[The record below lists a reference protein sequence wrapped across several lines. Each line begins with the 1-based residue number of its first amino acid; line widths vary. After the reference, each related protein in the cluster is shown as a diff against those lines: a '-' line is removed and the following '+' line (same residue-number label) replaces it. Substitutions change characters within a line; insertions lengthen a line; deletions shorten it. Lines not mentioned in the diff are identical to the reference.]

1 MIQNYQQ
8 VILHDLENFFF
19 FLIKIAVTDQ
29 IKILDRKIKQNETQ
43 YDLDRNAA
51 KISALPSG
59 KLDRDECLTGKDL
72 NYKPSTAEIAKFDCS
87 PSSEYS
93 NKGLEEEDKQ
103 DGLLKTLQNIED
115 KSKEQLKI
123 IGNKNVNSNDEPFD
137 LGKAYN
143 EIEEMDKRLIIMQ
156 SLL

>member
-1 MIQNYQQ
+1 M
-8 VILHDLENFFF
+8 
-19 FLIKIAVTDQ
+19 
-29 IKILDRKIKQNETQ
+29 
-43 YDLDRNAA
+43 
-51 KISALPSG
+51 PSG

-143 EIEEMDKRLIIMQ
+143 EIEEMDKRLIIRQ
-156 SLL
+156 SLLWFSNFFNLKDFFDKVFTGDISLNDANVDLEIRWLQPS